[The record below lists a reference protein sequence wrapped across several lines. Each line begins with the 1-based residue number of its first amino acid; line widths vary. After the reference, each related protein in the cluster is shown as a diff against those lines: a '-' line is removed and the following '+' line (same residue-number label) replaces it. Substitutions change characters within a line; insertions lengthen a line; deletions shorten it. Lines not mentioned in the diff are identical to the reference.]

1 MGAKPRTVEYYQY
14 LFLETGSEF
23 DMKKLQKAAQE
34 ANSCCG
40 FPTVRTAA
48 AYNCWVSNMLKRL
61 EKEPGVA
68 TITRTSRFYEKVVIH
83 DTKKAA
89 EILGRGS
96 DAKTESPKETPKPT
110 ATPVLDKPVK
120 IELFTS
126 YEDKLCVVAKALR
139 YAVRK
144 SRGGAEAKI
153 EPDKLQE
160 ACLHKERFPEIPEI
174 LQYFSEVGMELS
186 IPTISEEE
194 KRVVFR
200 GHCTGLK
207 KVCAK
212 GKTAYP
218 RWTKLWSFE
227 NACDDE
233 KILAAA
239 LETIRAEE
247 TAKTKKPAAKP
258 ISTDMVLTDDD
269 KFRIF
274 VIGGYLMDR
283 MIETHENASIT
294 QLASILEKKGKGLS
308 TLRLEALVSSTPE
321 FFVDDDEVYINLG
334 KEEKKIWWDK
344 FRKKYRP
351 LSGETEQIILK
362 AWMDLEY
369 VSDELRNCQVSLVD
383 ELPGGFNTFRVDL
396 PKNSICARYSF
407 AELMSKLREHKG
419 EKIYT
424 TSKLMDSLKA
434 MREKKN
440 AAWKFQDDLYRWE
453 IGLFGKKGV

>member
-1 MGAKPRTVEYYQY
+1 MAKVRNVEYYQY
-14 LFLETGSEF
+14 LFVGTGTEF
-23 DMKKLQKAAQE
+23 DMKKLYQAARE
-34 ANSCCG
+34 SDSCCG
-40 FPTVRTAA
+40 FPARTAA
-48 AYNCWVSNMLKRL
+48 AYQVWASNVLRRL
-61 EKEPGVA
+61 EKEPGVV
-68 TITRTSRFYEKVVIH
+68 TITRTSSGLYEKIVIH
-83 DTKKAA
+83 DVEKA
-89 EILGRGS
+89 IHVLGRGS
-96 DAKTESPKETPKPT
+96 DAKTESPKETPKPVV
-110 ATPVLDKPVK
+110 APVSTDPVK
-120 IELFTS
+120 IEFFTS
-126 YEDKLCVVAKALR
+126 DEDKLCVVAKALR
-139 YAVRK
+139 YAVRE
-144 SRGGAEAKI
+144 SRGGDEAKI
-153 EPDKLQE
+153 EPDKLRE

-186 IPTISEEE
+186 IPTISEKER
-194 KRVVFR
+194 KVVFR

-212 GKTAYP
+212 GKPAYP
-218 RWTKLWSFE
+218 RWTKLWNFE

-247 TAKTKKPAAKP
+247 AKTKKPAAKP

-283 MIETHENASIT
+283 MVETHENASIT
-294 QLASILEKKGKGLS
+294 QLASALEKKGKGLS
-308 TLRLEALVSSTPE
+308 TLRLEALISSTPE
-321 FFVDDDEVYINLG
+321 FLIDDDEVYLNLG
-334 KEEKKIWWDK
+334 KEDRKIFWDK

-369 VSDELRNCQVSLVD
+369 VSNELKNCQVSLVD
-383 ELPGGFNTFRVDL
+383 ELPGGFNIFRINL

-407 AELMSKLREHKG
+407 AELMKELREHKG

-424 TSKLMDSLKA
+424 ESKLIDSLKA

-453 IGLFGKKGV
+453 IGMFGKKGV